1 LPPAHRIAIIVS
13 LQIIMT
19 LVHKPIRVLVAK
31 VGLDG
36 HDVGARV
43 IARGLFD
50 AGMEVIYTG
59 IRHTPEQI
67 VRAAIDESVDVVGVS
82 ILSGAHEVFLPRIRQ
97 LLDEQGGREILLIA
111 GGVIPMEDIPELE
124 RQGIARVS
132 LPGTP
137 VNDIVEYL
145 EEHFPDRG
153 GPPS

>member
-1 LPPAHRIAIIVS
+1 MAMSV
-13 LQIIMT
+13 QVTMT
-19 LVHKPIRVLVAK
+19 LVHKPIRVLIAK

-82 ILSGAHEVFLPRIRQ
+82 ILSGAHDAFLPRIRQ
-97 LLDEQGGREILLIA
+97 LLDEQGGSDILLIA
-111 GGVIPMEDIPELE
+111 GGVVPLEDIPALE
-124 RQGIARVS
+124 RQGVARVS

-137 VNDIVEYL
+137 VSDVVGYIQER
-145 EEHFPDRG
+145 FPGRG
-153 GPPS
+153 PSS